1 MKLKKALSKAE
12 YLERQAVKIA
22 RNKAFED
29 EEAKKIPYEV
39 RTRGARDQLSVSAV
53 RRRGVQREGGGRG
66 CRLTG
71 VASARAQSFGSR
83 SIPSDVL
90 NSGAWGLVDW
100 LFVHI
105 AQWYAIGKGGIACKF
120 RPPLS

>member
-1 MKLKKALSKAE
+1 MGQKKYGRYNSKRERMKLKKALSKAE

-53 RRRGVQREGGGRG
+53 RRRGVQREGGGG
-66 CRLTG
+66 DSCR
-71 VASARAQSFGSR
+71 SFAGQKQDCR
-83 SIPSDVL
+83 E
-90 NSGAWGLVDW
+90 W
-100 LFVHI
+100 
-105 AQWYAIGKGGIACKF
+105 
-120 RPPLS
+120 R